1 MLRET
6 RTENGRVRGVV
17 GTDARITVYKGVPF
31 AADTSGENRWRPPQP
46 AKDWEGVRLCAEFG
60 PIPNQD
66 IPGKDPEAFYA
77 KEWHVDPEVPM
88 GEDCLRANIWT
99 PAKTVDDKLPV
110 MVWIFGGGYREGYPH
125 EQEFDGE
132 RIASRGVILVSI
144 GYRLNCF
151 GFLCHPEITAEN
163 PDAPAN
169 YGLLDQRYGIEWVKR
184 NIANFGGDPENIT
197 VFGQSAGGSAVMH
210 HLAAAQNEGLFQ
222 KAIPQSFGGTG
233 TVYPRSFM
241 GGVGTLKDAEETGV
255 KFFRDYLGVETLEE
269 ARKLDADFVEKK
281 FLEANLWLRVVDD
294 GHYVKEDYAV
304 TAREGRMVNVPIMTG
319 YNTNEGF
326 YRGPGQANPM
336 APADPDAS
344 DEVAEAWI
352 RSEFGDKAEEYLA
365 ACRETA
371 AEQGITLAKA
381 AICFISGFTLY
392 VLARQREKVGQKTYI
407 YHFGPSIPGDNAGA
421 FHSCDL
427 WFEFETLM
435 KCWRPFDGHH
445 FDLSRKMCNY
455 WTNFAKNGDPNGN
468 DKDGTPMPQWDPY
481 TAEDPC
487 QIEFLDEITVG
498 HGPVDAKTRCLIEFN
513 L

>member
-46 AKDWEGVRLCAEFG
+46 AKDWDGVRLCAEFG

-66 IPGKDPEAFYA
+66 IPGKDPEAFYS

-110 MVWIFGGGYREGYPH
+110 MIWIFGGGYREGYPH

-169 YGLLDQRYGIEWVKR
+169 YGLLDQRFGIEWVKR

-241 GGVGTLKDAEETGV
+241 GGVGSLKEAEETGV

-294 GHYVKEDYAV
+294 GHYVKEDYTV

-326 YRGPGQANPM
+326 YRGPGQVNPM
-336 APADPDAS
+336 APADPNAS
-344 DEVAEAWI
+344 DEDTEKWI

-365 ACRETA
+365 ACRQTA
-371 AEQGITLAKA
+371 AEKGITLARA
-381 AICFISGFTLY
+381 ATCFISGFTLY
-392 VLARQREKVGQKTYI
+392 VLARQREKAGQKTYV

-455 WTNFAKNGDPNGN
+455 WTNFAKTGDPNGN

-481 TAEDPC
+481 TEEDPC

-498 HGPVDAKTRCLIEFN
+498 HGPVDANTRCLIELN
-513 L
+513 I